1 MINLDED
8 ALICDFAEYYHIY
21 DYHQIRP
28 LMCAALAVGLRENSR
43 IRMKLTRQ
51 KITTDQTLLAAI
63 ADRLGIL
70 IWQRTE
76 NGQKGVNMPKSIID
90 EINRDHSM
98 DVRGFDSGESLLKE
112 LEKYNV
118 D

>member
-1 MINLDED
+1 M
-8 ALICDFAEYYHIY
+8 
-21 DYHQIRP
+21 
-28 LMCAALAVGLRENSR
+28 
-43 IRMKLTRQ
+43 
-51 KITTDQTLLAAI
+51 
-63 ADRLGIL
+63 
-70 IWQRTE
+70 
-76 NGQKGVNMPKSIID
+76 NMPKSIID